1 MIAYYL
7 LFALAT
13 CAGHRPFRES
23 RQVIVCVAIVMATAI
38 GIRHEVGGDWSTYL
52 TTFTRA
58 QNSSIE
64 NWRYVSHDIGYAA
77 LNIACHNLGL
87 GLIGVNT
94 IAGAILMTGIA
105 AFSQRFE
112 APWLVFVSATAYL
125 VVVVGMGYTR
135 QSIAVGFEL
144 LALIAIMDKKAVRFL
159 FWIAMAG
166 VFHKSAFILLP
177 LGIFATQNRTQIHYA
192 AVLASACVGIYILFA
207 AEAVGYVEDYVESDR
222 YSSTGALVRLAM
234 SAVAGLLLVF
244 FHKQFC
250 DNTSERLLWGIFAAV
265 TAVAIGLTQFSS
277 TAADRLGIYLIP
289 LQLFVCGRINRLSSN
304 SAIPVAAVICY
315 ALALTVWLNFAVH
328 ADAWLPYQIS
338 PSIYQDTPHH

>member
-1 MIAYYL
+1 MTVYYL

-23 RQVIVCVAIVMATAI
+23 RQVIVCVAIIMAIAI

-58 QNSSIE
+58 ENSSIE

-77 LNIACHNLGL
+77 LNIACQNLGL
-87 GLIGVNT
+87 GLVGVNT

-112 APWLVFVSATAYL
+112 APWMVFVSATAYL

-144 LALIAIMDKKAVRFL
+144 LALIAIMDKKSLRFL
-159 FWIAMAG
+159 LWVALAG
-166 VFHKSAFILLP
+166 VFHKSAFVLLP
-177 LGIFATQNRTQIHYA
+177 LGIFASQNRTQIHYA
-192 AVLASACVGIYILFA
+192 AVLVSASVGIYVLFS
-207 AEAVGYVEDYVESDR
+207 AEAAGYVENYVESSR
-222 YSSTGALVRLAM
+222 YSSTGALVRLSM
-234 SAVAGLLLVF
+234 SAVAGTLLVF
-244 FHKQFC
+244 FHRQFC
-250 DNTSERLLWGIFAAV
+250 DNTSERLLWGVFAVV
-265 TAVAIGLTQFSS
+265 TLIAIGLTQVST

-289 LQLFVCGRINRLSSN
+289 IQLFVCGRINRLSSN
-304 SAIPVAAVICY
+304 SAIPMAAVICY
-315 ALALTVWLNFAVH
+315 ALTLTVWLNFAVH
-328 ADAWLPYQIS
+328 ADQWVPYQIS
-338 PSIYQDTPHH
+338 PSVYQDTPQF